1 MSKLHS
7 TEGSISQ
14 PSIDAMPSSMD
25 KDANGVYSRDTS
37 ENDYDASIQNE
48 LDQIESNLE
57 QLSENQKKRRMSKH
71 EMDFLESELNMELE
85 TMDVSDFDMH
95 LQKLISDNNSSLG
108 KDKAGNIAE
117 KHENTSSGVIDDLNH
132 KEGETH
138 ENNFSPHNNSGPI
151 VAVDS
156 HSSGLSSA
164 PENNNET
171 QGRGGDVN
179 SEKYVDP
186 DAEFQEPEENQD
198 FDERS
203 TACKYAEKNKAEHV
217 LPQEADAAL
226 IENGDQDSLGNNNED
241 KDKEKTEQENF
252 NSPVTSESQ
261 FQPLSKVLSDAD
273 EKTAKRK
280 HESVSDV
287 ASKKDKVLEE
297 DVSNRSK
304 KRKKSSIETIQ
315 VDSYKGVSIPA
326 NSELFKEPDNN
337 SALQAYRNLLHNSE
351 KTAGELSSH
360 VNAQLSALPLQITAP
375 DNLSFNV
382 QTLIHTLPCLDNFAT
397 QILIKIAK
405 GPYQKIME
413 IVSNRES
420 YTSIMFGNLVELFE
434 TTKRIYNSE
443 ESPFFTVE
451 NVTFGLWKFGHPAP
465 LFLRGK
471 EDTIEGTLRKVNL
484 ATFLLATLGLIDLG
498 FFFLNEAFLDVFC
511 PPQNLDPSESLSLIK
526 DESGYDKVTKL
537 DVRNNRYQRSNQT
550 KFLKAQAILYLE
562 LKTQAYISAIELGDR
577 SKEDIIHD
585 LFPENMDEILLR
597 RKDPFYEPNGS
608 KIERNATVFTPAEL
622 DFLKRCDYR
631 KQTLLNTA
639 DDNVL
644 MEKYEWIKFLNDLL
658 EYVSKNIGFLIW
670 GPKGKL
676 SSELD
681 KLNAKKDEKVVKTE
695 IEEFKAKLQKDES
708 NVTSDTVKSLPV
720 SPQQDDPIDANGS
733 DMSDI
738 SKKGTKAKKSTKN
751 RPSTF
756 RRVWTKEEEEA
767 LKEGLKQKGTHW
779 TAILEL
785 YGPGGQINESLKN
798 RSSLQLKDKA
808 RNWKI
813 YYIKNNLPVPDY
825 LNKATGYAE
834 KFRKMKPLN
843 DVSVNRPKATVGQ
856 YSSSTSSALAGGAS
870 QGTTNLASTD
880 FPNSNVTTNGNSTN
894 ASHDNFENEVYN
906 KMIETLLPENKTQDK
921 AGDDDASELKE
932 LVAEAFK

>member
-1 MSKLHS
+1 
-7 TEGSISQ
+7 
-14 PSIDAMPSSMD
+14 
-25 KDANGVYSRDTS
+25 
-37 ENDYDASIQNE
+37 
-48 LDQIESNLE
+48 
-57 QLSENQKKRRMSKH
+57 
-71 EMDFLESELNMELE
+71 
-85 TMDVSDFDMH
+85 
-95 LQKLISDNNSSLG
+95 
-108 KDKAGNIAE
+108 
-117 KHENTSSGVIDDLNH
+117 
-132 KEGETH
+132 
-138 ENNFSPHNNSGPI
+138 
-151 VAVDS
+151 
-156 HSSGLSSA
+156 
-164 PENNNET
+164 
-171 QGRGGDVN
+171 
-179 SEKYVDP
+179 
-186 DAEFQEPEENQD
+186 
-198 FDERS
+198 
-203 TACKYAEKNKAEHV
+203 
-217 LPQEADAAL
+217 
-226 IENGDQDSLGNNNED
+226 
-241 KDKEKTEQENF
+241 
-252 NSPVTSESQ
+252 
-261 FQPLSKVLSDAD
+261 
-273 EKTAKRK
+273 
-280 HESVSDV
+280 
-287 ASKKDKVLEE
+287 
-297 DVSNRSK
+297 
-304 KRKKSSIETIQ
+304 
-315 VDSYKGVSIPA
+315 
-326 NSELFKEPDNN
+326 
-337 SALQAYRNLLHNSE
+337 
-351 KTAGELSSH
+351 
-360 VNAQLSALPLQITAP
+360 
-375 DNLSFNV
+375 
-382 QTLIHTLPCLDNFAT
+382 
-397 QILIKIAK
+397 
-405 GPYQKIME
+405 
-413 IVSNRES
+413 
-420 YTSIMFGNLVELFE
+420 
-434 TTKRIYNSE
+434 
-443 ESPFFTVE
+443 
-451 NVTFGLWKFGHPAP
+451 
-465 LFLRGK
+465 
-471 EDTIEGTLRKVNL
+471 
-484 ATFLLATLGLIDLG
+484 
-498 FFFLNEAFLDVFC
+498 
-511 PPQNLDPSESLSLIK
+511 
-526 DESGYDKVTKL
+526 
-537 DVRNNRYQRSNQT
+537 
-550 KFLKAQAILYLE
+550 
-562 LKTQAYISAIELGDR
+562 
-577 SKEDIIHD
+577 
-585 LFPENMDEILLR
+585 MDEILLR
-597 RKDPFYEPNGS
+597 RKDPFYETNGS

-681 KLNAKKDEKVVKTE
+681 KLNAKKDEKVVKAE